1 MAGTDAMSASGRPPT
16 LSVRDLHVRLTRDG
30 ESVHAVRGV
39 SLDVHPGDVVALVG
53 ESGSGKS
60 VLGLAAMGL
69 LPRRS
74 RPVTQGS
81 VLVDGTDMLTAD
93 DEVRRR
99 VRRRHIGAVFQDPM
113 TSLDPTMTVG
123 AQLGAVQPD
132 REERLRLLTSVG
144 IPDPGQRLRAYPHQL
159 SGGLRQRV
167 MIALAIARNP
177 SLIIADEP
185 TTALDVTVQA
195 QVLDLLLSLRDEIGC
210 AVVFVTHDLGVAARI
225 SDRIAVMRRGVL
237 VEQGTTEQVLDNPRH
252 AYTRALLASRID
264 LTTPRDRPLTVGRTT
279 HDEPGEPGELG
290 ELGELDQP
298 AEPGDRVAAKS
309 PATTAGP
316 AVEHSPVT
324 VVELAGGG
332 RGRAVGAD
340 GVLSSG
346 TARAADRDLPARWP
360 EPVIGEDLAVQ
371 LRGATRVFRSGP
383 PWARGTLHAL
393 RGVDLDVARGES
405 VALVGESGCGKSTL
419 LRIVAGL
426 ERTTSGDVQVL
437 GGTPQMVFQD
447 AGSSLT
453 PWLTVGDM
461 LEERLAVTSGGLSRA
476 ERRAAVADV
485 LTTVGLPAD
494 TARAR
499 GDQLSGGQRQRAA
512 IARAVIVPPRVLLC
526 DEPTSALD
534 VTLAATVLDLL
545 GRLRRELGMSVLFVT
560 HDLAAA
566 RIIADRIAVMR
577 AGRIVEQGPT
587 ERVCAHPTEEYT
599 RTLLDA
605 VPGPRRRPRPTAD
618 GARR

>member
-123 AQLGAVQPD
+123 AQLGGVQPD

-144 IPDPGQRLRAYPHQL
+144 IPDPGQRLRTYPHQL

-279 HDEPGEPGELG
+279 HDEPGELDEPSGLG
-290 ELGELDQP
+290 KLGDLV
-298 AEPGDRVAAKS
+298 EPGDRA
-309 PATTAGP
+309 P
-316 AVEHSPVT
+316 ERSPVT

-405 VALVGESGCGKSTL
+405 LALVGESGCGKSTL

-605 VPGPRRRPRPTAD
+605 VPGPRRRPRPSAD